1 MLISFWHADTIT
13 SSDSSGLNDPTN
25 LLNSTA
31 YKEKTITIT
40 TSPCYKK
47 NKDSEELIFIAFLFL
62 RIHYD

>member
-31 YKEKTITIT
+31 YKAKTITIT

-47 NKDSEELIFIAFLFL
+47 T
-62 RIHYD
+62 RIVKN